1 MTCSDFLFCYTGFND
16 GDLSPEDSRRC
27 ADHLES
33 CAACQRYNEV
43 LIQGIDLFRTMPA
56 EKPAEDFRA
65 RLQHSIYALG
75 EERRRRRIPQGGSG
89 TMPLVAMAAIVA
101 TVVLTPFL
109 WEPEAVVD
117 LPPIVVQGPVVRGVP
132 VPPDARPAAVD
143 PGPAAVVAESFEE
156 LDLWTRSN
164 ALLYQH
170 SSLYF
175 RYREPSLVRTG
186 LR

>member
-1 MTCSDFLFCYTGFND
+1 MTCSDFLFCYTGFKD
-16 GDLSPEDSRRC
+16 GDLPPEDSRRC
-27 ADHLES
+27 SDHLES
-33 CAACQRYNEV
+33 CAECRRYNEV
-43 LIQGIDLFRTMPA
+43 VIQGIDLFRTMPA
-56 EKPAEDFRA
+56 EEPTEDFRA

-75 EERRRRRIPQGGSG
+75 EERRRRGISQGSFG
-89 TMPLVAMAAIVA
+89 TMPLVAMAVIIA
-101 TVVLTPFL
+101 TVILTPFFRG
-109 WEPEAVVD
+109 PEAVVD
-117 LPPIVVQGPVVRGVP
+117 LPPIVVQGPGAREIQ
-132 VPPDARPAAVD
+132 VPPDVGR
-143 PGPAAVVAESFEE
+143 GAVVAAPFEE